1 MIEKWGTDKISI
13 EPKLTSIKNI
23 AMARQNNLET
33 INKLRR
39 DNEQLERD
47 AIKEIIES
55 KHWSFLTVNWREV
68 LRKF

>member
-1 MIEKWGTDKISI
+1 MNEISL
-13 EPKLTSIKNI
+13 EPKLTSIRNI
-23 AMARQNNLET
+23 AMERQNNLET

-39 DNEQLERD
+39 DNEQLEKD

-55 KHWSFLTVNWREV
+55 KHWGFLTVNWREV

>member
-1 MIEKWGTDKISI
+1 MNEKSL
-13 EPKLTSIKNI
+13 EPKLISIQDL
-23 AMARQNNLET
+23 AMERQNNLET
-33 INKLRR
+33 INKLRC